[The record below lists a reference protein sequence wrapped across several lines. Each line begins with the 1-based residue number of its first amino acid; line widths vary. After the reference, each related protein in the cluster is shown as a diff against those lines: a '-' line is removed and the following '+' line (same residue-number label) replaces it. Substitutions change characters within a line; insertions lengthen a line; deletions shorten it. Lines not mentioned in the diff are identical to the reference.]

1 MKQKI
6 PGFWELEKKLAELLL
21 LSCEGVLNNCPSEF
35 KEKNHFW
42 VTMIVIKYLR
52 LNFSAKL
59 GSLTL
64 ILEKAEE
71 YLIENGVEISKYQ
84 EGVEALFEKNK

>member
-6 PGFWELEKKLAELLL
+6 PGFWELEKILAELLL
-21 LSCEGVLNNCPSEF
+21 LNEGDVLNNCPSEF

-42 VTMIVIKYLR
+42 VTMIVVRYLR
-52 LNFSAKL
+52 LNFPTKL

-84 EGVEALFEKNK
+84 EEVEAMLEKK

>member
-6 PGFWELEKKLAELLL
+6 PGFWELEKNLAEFLL
-21 LSCEGVLNNCPSEF
+21 LSEEDVLNNCPSEF

-42 VTMIVIKYLR
+42 VTMIVVKYLS

-84 EGVEALFEKNK
+84 ERVDAILEKKK